1 MSLFLGSV
9 LIIVSGTLIFSGK
22 SKDGKYSE
30 EEEIKINQEEVKKR
44 EEEVKKRQEEFEER
58 MKIMMESSKK
68 IVEKRRFILDL
79 IDEIPEL
86 SYYEAAQLK
95 KKVSIY
101 LMWNDE

>member
-1 MSLFLGSV
+1 MN
-9 LIIVSGTLIFSGK
+9 K

-44 EEEVKKRQEEFEER
+44 QEEVKKRQEKRQE
-58 MKIMMESSKK
+58 KI
-68 IVEKRRFILDL
+68 EKRLEEFKKRCEKIRFIMDL

-101 LMWNDE
+101 LQWNDE